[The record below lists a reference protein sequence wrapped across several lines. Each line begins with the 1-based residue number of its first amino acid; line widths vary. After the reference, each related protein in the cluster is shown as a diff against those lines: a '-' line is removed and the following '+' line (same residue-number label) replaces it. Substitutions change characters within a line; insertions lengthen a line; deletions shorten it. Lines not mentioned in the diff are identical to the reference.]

1 MQCHF
6 CDRAADVAVES
17 EGVRV
22 GVCEAHF
29 EAQLEAL
36 ADADSLRDLA
46 TTVDRV
52 E

>member
-29 EAQLEAL
+29 REQLDSL
-36 ADADSLRDLA
+36 ADAEWLRDLA
-46 TTVDRV
+46 TAVDRG